1 MTGPVPGRKSARAL
15 VVCGLLLY
23 LENASPGYL
32 FHLGVGQAKIL
43 AGRRPI
49 QQVLEDPAVSGEI
62 KERLA
67 LIGEAKEYA
76 QTHIGLA
83 GSDTYTDYYQVPGPA
98 VAYVLVASPALEL
111 RAYSWCFPVVGCM
124 PYKGFF
130 SLDRARGEQ
139 QRLDRKGFDT
149 HLRRVSAYS
158 TLGWFKDPVFS
169 TMLADNP
176 AGLIETVI
184 HEMVHGTVFVRHKV
198 EFNEGIATF
207 VGRQGAIEFL
217 EHRFGPEA
225 PACVWARDRTA
236 DERLFQQFFVG
247 LRDRLSALY
256 ASPLPEEE
264 KRLRK
269 RALLEDARKE
279 YRLLLPR
286 FRTQGFAAL
295 LNKEWNNALVV
306 SFLTYIKDLSLY
318 ERLYEKL
325 GRNLREM
332 VRFLRGLEKDA
343 DPERRIEEFVS

>member
-1 MTGPVPGRKSARAL
+1 MTGAVPGKKSAAAL

-23 LENASPGYL
+23 LENMSPGYL
-32 FHLGVGQAKIL
+32 FHLGMGQVRIL
-43 AGRRPI
+43 SGRRPI
-49 QQVLEDPAVSGEI
+49 QEVLEDPAVS
-62 KERLA
+62 KETKEKLA

-83 GSDTYTDYYQVPGPA
+83 GSDTYTDYCQVPGPA

-111 RAYSWCFPVVGCM
+111 RAYTWCFPVVGCM

-130 SLDRARGEQ
+130 SLERARGEQ
-139 QRLDRKGFDT
+139 ERLDRKGLDT

-158 TLGWFKDPVFS
+158 TLGWFRDPVFS

-184 HEMVHGTVFVRHKV
+184 HEMVHRTVFVRHKV

-207 VGRQGAIEFL
+207 VGQQGAIEFL

-225 PACVWARDRTA
+225 PACLWARERTA

-247 LRDRLSALY
+247 LKNRLAALY
-256 ASPLPEEE
+256 ASPLSEEE
-264 KRLRK
+264 KRRQK
-269 RALLEDARKE
+269 QALLEDARNE
-279 YRLLLPR
+279 YGMLLPR

-306 SFLTYIKDLSLY
+306 SFLTYIKDLGLY

-325 GRNLREM
+325 GRDLREM
-332 VRFLRGLEKDA
+332 VRFLKEMEEHE